1 MAASRPFHS
10 HRVKDMHVPVRRTLV
25 ALFLLIALTSASLAE
40 RNAAPHRFS
49 VLELPTI
56 PRTPTRLARGS
67 YLVNGILQCFFCHS
81 EVDFTRRPARPVPG
95 KRGGGHHFPNYE
107 LGLPAGN
114 RIVAPN
120 ISPDPQYGA
129 GKWKDAVFV
138 RALRQGIGHDG
149 RTLYPL
155 MPYQYFR
162 NLSDEDLASVIVY
175 IRSIPPV
182 HIERPK
188 TVLTPAVKSMIQP
201 LPPME
206 HVAVVSGSNPVAR
219 GKYLVNAG
227 HCSECHTPADDATG
241 QPIPGMYLAG
251 GEPLIGAWGPD
262 PKKII
267 TVNSLNLTPG
277 PSGLSY
283 MNEAMFIKAIRSGQV
298 EARQLANIMPW
309 AVFRNLTDQDL
320 KAIYA
325 YLRTIKPVQHRV
337 DNTELARYCK
347 LCRHKHGFGDRNEA
361 AQAPSVAKPL
371 P

>member
-1 MAASRPFHS
+1 
-10 HRVKDMHVPVRRTLV
+10 MHVPVRRTLL
-25 ALFLLIALTSASLAE
+25 ALTFFLLIALTSGSLAE
-40 RNAAPHRFS
+40 RNAAAHSTS
-49 VLELPTI
+49 VLELQTI
-56 PRTPTRLARGS
+56 PRTPARLARGS
-67 YLVNGILQCFFCHS
+67 YLVNGVLQCFFCHS
-81 EVDFTRRPARPVPG
+81 EVDFTHRPARPAPG
-95 KRGGGHHFPNYE
+95 TMGGGHHFRNEE

-114 RIVAPN
+114 RVVAPN
-120 ISPDPQYGA
+120 ISSDPEYGA

-162 NLSDEDLASVIVY
+162 GLSDEDLASVIVY

-182 HIERPK
+182 HIERAK
-188 TVLTPAVKSMIQP
+188 TVLTPAVKKMFQP
-201 LPPME
+201 LPPVE
-206 HVAVVSGSNPVAR
+206 HVGAPNWSDPVAR

-227 HCSECHTPADDATG
+227 HCDGCHTPTDAATG

-251 GEPLIGAWGPD
+251 GEPLIGAWGPN
-262 PKKII
+262 PSKII
-267 TVNSLNLTPG
+267 TVNSLNLTPD

-283 MNEAMFIKAIRSGQV
+283 MNETMFIKAIRTGQV
-298 EARQLANIMPW
+298 EARLLANIMPW

-320 KAIYA
+320 KGIYA

-361 AQAPSVAKPL
+361 ARAPSAAKSL